1 VLYVAG
7 DYADALELPTQG
19 GLLVQEVTPGSP
31 AARAGIKGGRQVVQI
46 GNQQLIVGGDFIM
59 SIDGTPVDR
68 GDAISRSL
76 ARKRAGDTIELTI
89 FRAGRTTNIRVSLG
103 AAGTPL

>member
-1 VLYVAG
+1 MLYVAG

-46 GNQQLIVGGDFIM
+46 GNQQLVVGGDFIM

-76 ARKRAGDTIELTI
+76 ARKRAGDTIELTV

-103 AAGTPL
+103 ASGTPL